1 MSKRASPNFRRSNFQ
16 LLGSHIR
23 SSRGNYSD
31 EVGRL
36 TLIIRISGIVLLIDQ
51 NISPLIGLYQT
62 SDYNSTIHGIL
73 KNELFVTHMIY
84 NRMKAYIKQT
94 DHPDEKDEMFK
105 LPLKSIDSHTC
116 IERYQSKL
124 KPTTI
129 CFHPTTVA
137 PNMII
142 IVIDPAIYSRVLKA
156 PQFFVCKVQIFV

>member
-1 MSKRASPNFRRSNFQ
+1 M
-16 LLGSHIR
+16 
-23 SSRGNYSD
+23 
-31 EVGRL
+31 
-36 TLIIRISGIVLLIDQ
+36 VLLIDQ
-51 NISPLIGLYQT
+51 NISPQLIGLYQT

-73 KNELFVTHMIY
+73 KHELFVTHMIY

-94 DHPDEKDEMFK
+94 DHPDEKDEM

-116 IERYQSKL
+116 IKRYQSKL

-142 IVIDPAIYSRVLKA
+142 MVIGPIYSRVLKA
-156 PQFFVCKVQIFV
+156 PQFFVCKVQISK